1 MNVSDSCG
9 IDASLTNSCP
19 PVVEALCF
27 LSLKLAQVPIRQGRP
42 VRRLDK
48 FHFRFFHRGKCKK
61 NTNKTTSRSSHFWID
76 FLWETFVEVYQFSSL
91 NLSFSASLHYR
102 SVASI

>member
-48 FHFRFFHRGKCKK
+48 FHFRFF
-61 NTNKTTSRSSHFWID
+61 S
-76 FLWETFVEVYQFSSL
+76 
-91 NLSFSASLHYR
+91 
-102 SVASI
+102 